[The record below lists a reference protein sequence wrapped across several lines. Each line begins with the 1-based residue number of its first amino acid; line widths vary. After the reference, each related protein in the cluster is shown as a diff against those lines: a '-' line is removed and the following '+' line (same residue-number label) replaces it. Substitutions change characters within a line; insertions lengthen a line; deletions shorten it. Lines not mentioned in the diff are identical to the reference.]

1 MVEDINSFLNKTQI
15 IIVAS
20 GAVSLGK
27 SYLKFNSN
35 KSFDNLKNAGNKIDI
50 KEMENIIYKL
60 QHLFVENAPGIPLFT
75 ELSWA
80 EYNSKYFID
89 FPNAENPYG
98 PLSPNESGF
107 VLTLLNVKKR

>member
-1 MVEDINSFLNKTQI
+1 MMFSEYVKPIGETADVNWHRF
-15 IIVAS
+15 
-20 GAVSLGK
+20 G
-27 SYLKFNSN
+27 LKEA
-35 KSFDNLKNAGNKIDI
+35 DLLI
-50 KEMENIIYKL
+50 KELERTSDDKKIKSIIYEL
-60 QHLFVENAPGIPLFT
+60 QNLFIVHAPGIPLFT

-80 EYNSKYFID
+80 EYNSKYFTN